1 MHLSKALYLHGNLTY
16 THRPS
21 FLGLRQSFLLFK
33 DNLSLWSWPLPKLF
47 QPFPLWWHFALGLK
61 TCSSSSNL
69 GTPSLT
75 SHLPLRVHPLL
86 FTSVHL
92 NYSRNHLL
100 ISTHSSS
107 HYNLFFFF
115 SLSWSLLEL
124 LTLRHTKTSKWPYS
138 LCPLQAV
145 LPGTFFALDWFLHVC
160 FLCVLQVPSPPFSPV
175 SKSSAALPLNG
186 DVLWS
191 SCLEL
196 LLFSS
201 YLFSLGHYTCS
212 VLSVSTYA
220 NHSQVSLQL
229 SLIPSA
235 ATWMPS
241 SHPRCNVLN

>member
-47 QPFPLWWHFALGLK
+47 QPFPLWWLFALSLK

-100 ISTHSSS
+100 ISIHSSS

-115 SLSWSLLEL
+115 FSLLKSIGVANTEAHKDLQMAIFTMSSSGRITWNLLCPWLIPPRLLSLCSPGSLTSLLPCLQVFCCPSLKWWRSLEFLPWATAFLKLFIFPRSPHLFCGLSLYLCWSLPSLSPAQS
-124 LTLRHTKTSKWPYS
+124 Y
-138 LCPLQAV
+138 
-145 LPGTFFALDWFLHVC
+145 
-160 FLCVLQVPSPPFSPV
+160 PFSCHLD
-175 SKSSAALPLNG
+175 AL
-186 DVLWS
+186 
-191 SCLEL
+191 
-196 LLFSS
+196 
-201 YLFSLGHYTCS
+201 
-212 VLSVSTYA
+212 
-220 NHSQVSLQL
+220 
-229 SLIPSA
+229 
-235 ATWMPS
+235 
-241 SHPRCNVLN
+241 